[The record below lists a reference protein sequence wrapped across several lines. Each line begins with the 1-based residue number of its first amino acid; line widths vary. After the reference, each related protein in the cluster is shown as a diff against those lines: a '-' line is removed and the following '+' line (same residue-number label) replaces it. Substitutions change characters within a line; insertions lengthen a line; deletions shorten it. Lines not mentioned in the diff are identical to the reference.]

1 MDNPKTNDD
10 ERRKAFDFIKIAEL
24 PTKPRQTGIIEI
36 RGPYYTAVTVNYLED
51 LLDMWGD
58 YIDGF
63 KFAGGSQ
70 RLLTID
76 ILKKIIGICHKHDVY
91 VSTGGFVERVI
102 VQGSEAVDRY
112 LEECKSLGFDIVE
125 VSSGLAPIPLKDK
138 VEIVKQVKKMG
149 MKPKPEISMMYGA
162 GAGTHIAG
170 YQTKLKILEDLL
182 DEIDLHQ
189 AAGAEIMMLE
199 SEGITE
205 DLPAEEW
212 RTDIIN
218 ELNKKFGFS
227 CFMFEAS
234 DPPVFKW
241 YLKQFGPS
249 VNLFIDHSQIVEF
262 TSWRTKLW
270 GDDDIWKDKPL
281 FYKMKA

>member
-76 ILKKIIGICHKHDVY
+76 ILKKIIGICHNHDVY

-138 VEIVKQVKKMG
+138 VEIVKQR
-149 MKPKPEISMMYGA
+149 
-162 GAGTHIAG
+162 
-170 YQTKLKILEDLL
+170 LKIEN
-182 DEIDLHQ
+182 
-189 AAGAEIMMLE
+189 G
-199 SEGITE
+199 
-205 DLPAEEW
+205 
-212 RTDIIN
+212 
-218 ELNKKFGFS
+218 
-227 CFMFEAS
+227 
-234 DPPVFKW
+234 
-241 YLKQFGPS
+241 
-249 VNLFIDHSQIVEF
+249 
-262 TSWRTKLW
+262 
-270 GDDDIWKDKPL
+270 KP
-281 FYKMKA
+281 